1 MIKTKRGHAA
11 ARGALAAA
19 VATALLLGGYGGF
32 SLWQDTVT
40 GGINDSIRTGK
51 LRILE
56 VEEGVWSFAFNDTDM
71 TGDGAPGVEEPI
83 VLEDWKA
90 SPGDELIYRTY
101 ATVLVCGDDMLG
113 EFSIDQSSYS
123 VNDPALEGL
132 VTVSVDNANLTVY
145 PSLEPQRVPVKVT
158 VKFSELISGL
168 DGQDLADVIDLSQ
181 LRVQL
186 DQVQAP
192 STPAGP

>member
-1 MIKTKRGHAA
+1 MFKSRRGHAA

-32 SLWQDTVT
+32 SLWQDTAS
-40 GGINDSIRTGK
+40 GGINDSISTGQ

-56 VEEGVWSFAFNDTDM
+56 VEEGVWSFAYNDTDM
-71 TGDGAPGVEEPI
+71 TGDGIPNEEQPI
-83 VLEDWKA
+83 DINDWRT
-90 SPGDELIYRTY
+90 SPGDELVYRTY

-113 EFSIDQSSYS
+113 EFSIDPTSYS
-123 VNDPALEGL
+123 VNDPSLEGL

-145 PSLEPQRVPVKVT
+145 PKPEPQRVPVKVT
-158 VKFSELISGL
+158 VKFSELIAGL
-168 DGQDLADVIDLSQ
+168 DGQDLADAIDLSH
-181 LRVQL
+181 LMVQL

-192 STPAGP
+192 TPATP